1 MRNLRKRP
9 VVRRLTIVGVIVV
22 VVVVYA
28 FGFSVTDVNFETT
41 RDEVRL
47 TQLTRI
53 LRALA
58 HPDIL
63 EYEQIEQD
71 VDVPFHLPCPRGSA
85 PPISVDTRGAYIVV
99 TPACAGPKDTVTIE
113 GFKLLPNAA
122 GPVNFITQSGAKLQL
137 GSFETDSS
145 GHFSFTG
152 VLPNRQPIDE
162 AQTIRATARQNVGA
176 PRVSRTGKLVFDKIV
191 ETVFLALLATTFGA
205 ILAIPLSFLAAQNL
219 MSEIRSPLTS
229 VSLTLLG
236 WPLGIFLGG
245 AIAIQIGRLAE
256 SVLRDTAFI
265 SGGLALSALAIGLAS
280 VTTLA
285 REKEETSELSARLI
299 RTVGYVLGGIAAI
312 VISYLLAYIMLIV
325 GDALLEPLGALG
337 FLGNFVFQLGD
348 SLRMLTPAFA
358 ALIAGGALGSLGGR
372 VGQQA
377 SDRLDSRTVRFINL
391 AVAAL
396 AGAALFALIGAAI
409 DWFYQILD
417 LSRTFAIPAI
427 VGAIGGALLTLR
439 VDARQPLP
447 MGYWVYFVTRSILN
461 GVRSVEPLIMVIV
474 FVVWVGIGPF
484 AGVVA
489 LGLHTIAA
497 LGKLFSEQV
506 ESIALGPLEA
516 VRATGANRAQVI
528 RFAVVPQIVPPY
540 ISFLMYRWDI
550 NVRFSTIIGFAGG
563 GGIGFLLQ
571 QNIRLLDYR
580 AASAAM
586 LAIAIV
592 VSSMDYISSA
602 IRQRFV

>member
-1 MRNLRKRP
+1 MRNLRKKP
-9 VVRRLTIVGVIVV
+9 VVRWLIIVGVIVV

-71 VDVPFHLPCPRGSA
+71 VDLPFHLPCPPGGA

-113 GFKLLPNAA
+113 GFKFLPNAS
-122 GPVNFITQSGAKLQL
+122 GPVNFIAQSGVKLQL
-137 GSFETDSS
+137 GSFETDSD
-145 GHFSFTG
+145 GHFAITEE
-152 VLPNRQPIDE
+152 LPNRQPIEE

-176 PRVSRTGKLVFDKIV
+176 PRISRTGGLVFEKIV

-229 VSLTLLG
+229 ISLTLLG
-236 WPLGIFLGG
+236 WPLGMLLGG
-245 AIAIQIGRLAE
+245 AIAVQIGRLAQ
-256 SVLRDTAFI
+256 STLGDSAFI
-265 SGGLALSALAIGLAS
+265 AGGVALSALAIGLAS
-280 VTTLA
+280 VSTLP
-285 REKEETSELSARLI
+285 RERERLSGVSARLV
-299 RTVGYVLGGIAAI
+299 RGLGYVLAGSAAI
-312 VISYLLAYIMLIV
+312 AISYLVAYLMLLV
-325 GDALLEPLGALG
+325 GDALIEPLGPMD
-337 FLGNFVFQLGD
+337 FLGNFIYQLGD

-358 ALIAGGALGSLGGR
+358 ALIVGGAMGSLGGR

-377 SDRLDSRTVRFINL
+377 SDRLDSRTVRIINL

-417 LSRTFAIPAI
+417 LTRTFVIPAI
-427 VGAIGGALLTLR
+427 LGAIGGALLTLR
-439 VDARQPLP
+439 VDPRQPLP
-447 MGYWVYFVTRSILN
+447 MGYWVYFVTRTILN
-461 GVRSVEPLIMVIV
+461 GIRSVEPLIMVIV

-489 LGLHTIAA
+489 LALHTVAA

-528 RFAVVPQIVPPY
+528 KFAVVPQIVPPY

-580 AASAAM
+580 SASAAM

>member
-1 MRNLRKRP
+1 MKNFRQKP
-9 VVRRLTIVGVIVV
+9 VVRWLIIVTVIVV

-41 RDEVRL
+41 RDPVRL

-58 HPDIL
+58 HPDII
-63 EYEQIEQD
+63 EFEQIEQD
-71 VDVPFHLPCPRGSA
+71 IEVPFHLPCPPGSTA
-85 PPISVDTRGAYIVV
+85 PLEVDARGAFIVV
-99 TPACAGPKDTVTIE
+99 SPACAGPKDPVTIE
-113 GFKLLPNAA
+113 GFNFTPNTA
-122 GPVNFITQSGAKLQL
+122 GPVNFITRSGATLQL

-145 GHFSFTG
+145 GDFSITAT
-152 VLPNRQPIDE
+152 LPNRQPVDE
-162 AQTIRATARQNVGA
+162 AQTIRATGRQNVG
-176 PRVSRTGKLVFDKIV
+176 PPKVSRTGKLVFEKII

-205 ILAIPLSFLAAQNL
+205 IVAIPLSFLAAQNL

-256 SVLRDTAFI
+256 TILGDTAFV
-265 SGGLALSALAIGLAS
+265 SGGLALSAIAIGLAT
-280 VTTLA
+280 VTTVTS
-285 REKEETSELSARLI
+285 EKEQTSKLSARLI

-312 VISYLLAYIMLIV
+312 AISYLVAYIMLRV
-325 GDALLEPLGALG
+325 GDALIEPLGPLG
-337 FLGNFVFQLGD
+337 FLGNFVHQLGD
-348 SLRMLTPAFA
+348 SLLMVTPAFA

-372 VGQQA
+372 VGQRAADQ
-377 SDRLDSRTVRFINL
+377 LDARTVRLINL
-391 AVAAL
+391 GVAAL
-396 AGAALFALIGAAI
+396 AGAALFALVGAAI
-409 DWFYQILD
+409 DWLYQILD
-417 LSRTFAIPAI
+417 INRTFVIPA
-427 VGAIGGALLTLR
+427 VLGAIAGGLLTLR
-439 VDARQPLP
+439 VDPRQPLP
-447 MGYWVYFVTRSILN
+447 IGYWVYFVTRTILN
-461 GVRSVEPLIMVIV
+461 AIRSVEPLIMVIV

-484 AGVVA
+484 AGAVA
-489 LGLHTIAA
+489 LALHTVAA

-506 ESIALGPLEA
+506 ESIAEGPLEA
-516 VRATGANRAQVI
+516 VRATGANRVQVI

-550 NVRFSTIIGFAGG
+550 IVRFSTIIGFAGG

-602 IRQRFV
+602 IRRRFV

>member
-1 MRNLRKRP
+1 MKTLRKNP
-9 VVRRLTIVGVIVV
+9 IVRWLFIVGVIVV
-22 VVVVYA
+22 VIVVYA

-71 VDVPFHLPCPRGSA
+71 VDLPFHLPCPPGGA

-99 TPACAGPKDTVTIE
+99 TPACAGPKETVSIE
-113 GFKLLPNAA
+113 GFKFLPNTA
-122 GPVNFITQSGAKLQL
+122 GPVNFLTQSGAKLQL
-137 GSFETDSS
+137 GSFKTDSRGS
-145 GHFSFTG
+145 FSIKG
-152 VLPNRQPIDE
+152 KLPNRQPIEE

-176 PRVSRTGKLVFDKIV
+176 PRISRTGNLVFEKIV

-219 MSEIRSPLTS
+219 MSDIRSPLTS

-236 WPLGIFLGG
+236 WPIGIWLGG

-256 SVLRDTAFI
+256 SISGETAFVT
-265 SGGLALSALAIGLAS
+265 GGVALGTLAIGLAS
-280 VTTLA
+280 VSTLP
-285 REKEETSELSARLI
+285 RQMERFSKVSARLV
-299 RTVGYVLGGIAAI
+299 RGLGYGLAGLAAI
-312 VISYLLAYIMLIV
+312 ATANLVAHMMLLV
-325 GDALLEPLGALG
+325 GDALIEPLGALG
-337 FLGNFVFQLGD
+337 FFGNFVYQLGD

-358 ALIAGGALGSLGGR
+358 ALIVGGVLGSLGGR

-377 SDRLDSRTVRFINL
+377 SDQLDSRTVRIINL
-391 AVAAL
+391 SVAAL

-409 DWFYQILD
+409 DWFYQVLD
-417 LSRTFAIPAI
+417 PTITFVIPATL
-427 VGAIGGALLTLR
+427 GAIGGALLTLR
-439 VDARQPLP
+439 VEPRQPLP
-447 MGYWVYFVTRSILN
+447 LGYWVYFALRTLFN
-461 GVRSVEPLIMVIV
+461 GIRSVEPLVMVIV

-489 LGLHTIAA
+489 LALHTVAA

-506 ESIALGPLEA
+506 ENIALGPLEA

-528 RFAVVPQIVPPY
+528 KFAVVPQIVPPY

-580 AASAAM
+580 SASAAM

-602 IRQRFV
+602 IRRRFV